1 LISPSSTTNN
11 FSTFFD
17 FSNKEHFLTYTLG
30 SNTINAASAQVDL
43 NTHDFSPKTPF
54 MLTKNVLTSLSLL
67 ELGGKD
73 SNKNSLLNLLNFPK
87 IASEINADSDGS
99 VVNSPSLKLTNT
111 NLGKHHTYNWTQF
124 RNLNFLQGRGSSAE
138 MSPLLKS
145 PTVTNKVL
153 SSAGANT
160 KVLLSDQ
167 SVRQYT
173 NLKPSQSN
181 YNLSDGTNPLTSNI
195 YLLNNTNPSATLA
208 GNYLSNKSNNVDLAV
223 VNHTLSSRDFLDGGH
238 YPNRSNNPSI
248 SRLDYNSMESQNVL
262 FDVNRSSVT
271 KKVFTKNLDT
281 VDLLQGAREKAP
293 VSLNASYWSF
303 FWRNSNLD
311 LRLTPIKH
319 FTSMTDT
326 LYTAPFVGY
335 SEYDF
340 RNDQSIDMLED
351 VY

>member
-1 LISPSSTTNN
+1 
-11 FSTFFD
+11 
-17 FSNKEHFLTYTLG
+17 
-30 SNTINAASAQVDL
+30 
-43 NTHDFSPKTPF
+43 
-54 MLTKNVLTSLSLL
+54 
-67 ELGGKD
+67 
-73 SNKNSLLNLLNFPK
+73 
-87 IASEINADSDGS
+87 
-99 VVNSPSLKLTNT
+99 
-111 NLGKHHTYNWTQF
+111 
-124 RNLNFLQGRGSSAE
+124 
-138 MSPLLKS
+138 
-145 PTVTNKVL
+145 VL

-181 YNLSDGTNPLTSNI
+181 YNLSDGTNPLTSNT
-195 YLLNNTNPSATLA
+195 YLLNNTNPSTTLA

-293 VSLNASYWSF
+293 ASLNASYWSF

-326 LYTAPFVGY
+326 LYTAPFIGY

-351 VY
+351 VYWETSLPTYTYYDYLNLNKTFKSAGTGDQKVLTLENFFYNTFLQNRVNTTKPFNKVSSTELRFYMNPIHFDDSVTSTAHMQQSELSQFPLINDLSDNEETYNAYKALLEYNNLYSSTLLGVDSPSLFPQSYLAVLNNFRGDYEDFG